1 MKPLLPFIAFT
12 LASVAVAAE
21 VRVRALTSGPSHHYF
36 GYIGQSLTIPWS
48 GDGRHLLA
56 LETDFQDRLP
66 GAGDAARVGVI
77 DTRDG
82 NRFRVVDRSL
92 GWNPQQGT
100 MFYWN
105 PAAPA
110 TQFFFNDRDPATGK
124 VFTVLFDLTRGP
136 QGGRVREFRFAEA
149 PVANGGVAARGG
161 FFLAINYARMARLRP
176 VTGYKDAADWTT
188 GVAAPADD
196 VIHRVDIATGTRRL
210 LVSFAQL
217 KEKLRGIDAR
227 IEERHLFINHT
238 LINREGSLVYFYC
251 RADFEN
257 NPTGR
262 LNVPFT
268 MRTDGTELTAHAQF
282 IGGHPEWEFGS
293 RIIGSADD
301 QQVVYD
307 TATRRIVGR
316 LGGRDVFANPGG
328 DISLS
333 PDGEWLVNGH
343 RAGGEN
349 RYTFL
354 HRKSGRILRSP
365 PLPIG
370 EWRSGDLRLD
380 PAPCWNRTSDAIVV
394 PALAADGTRQ
404 MFVLELPPGGA
415 R

>member
-1 MKPLLPFIAFT
+1 
-12 LASVAVAAE
+12 
-21 VRVRALTSGPSHHYF
+21 
-36 GYIGQSLTIPWS
+36 
-48 GDGRHLLA
+48 
-56 LETDFQDRLP
+56 
-66 GAGDAARVGVI
+66 
-77 DTRDG
+77 
-82 NRFRVVDRSL
+82 
-92 GWNPQQGT
+92 

-196 VIHRVDIATGTRRL
+196 GIHRVDIATGTRRL